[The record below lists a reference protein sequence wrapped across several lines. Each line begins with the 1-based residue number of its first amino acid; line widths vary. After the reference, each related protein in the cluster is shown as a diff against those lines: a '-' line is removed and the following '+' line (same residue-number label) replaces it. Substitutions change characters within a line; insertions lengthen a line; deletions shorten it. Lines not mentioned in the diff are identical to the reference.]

1 MATPLFAG
9 VRSSKCLLPLFSV
22 SKNSRIPIFQLSSN
36 YNQLVSN
43 RNRAAYRSWTLI
55 ENGVKSYSAK
65 PSWYDGRNGR
75 CLQPQTVRC
84 YSETTE
90 DKTTTTEDGAAAVA
104 ADDTP
109 TEKEHNIITDQEKV
123 TGRKEKLEFQAET
136 RMLLD
141 IVAKSLYSENEVFIR
156 ELISNA
162 SDALEKFRYM
172 QMTRDDL
179 PHGQPL
185 EIHIAV
191 DQEKSTFTIQDTGIG
206 MTKRELVDNMGTI
219 ARSGSKA
226 FVQQLKDKDSAE
238 AADSNIIG
246 QFGVGFYSA
255 FMVGGSV
262 EIFTRSQL
270 PDSKAWHWKSDGS
283 GSYELSEADD
293 VQSGTKIVIH
303 LKKDCW
309 KFSIESDVKDIILKH
324 SNFVGA
330 PVFLN
335 GKKINTTQALW
346 STEPKKV
353 TEDQH
358 VEFFQFLS
366 KNTYDK
372 PRYTLHYRADAPLSI
387 RSLFYIPSRSPLP
400 WEMSQQYDS
409 GIALYSRKILIQPK
423 AEKIIPKW
431 LRFVVGVVDSED
443 IPLNLSREMLQ
454 NSALIRKL
462 QTVITSRFIRYLQ
475 DNAKRDPA
483 KYDQFF
489 DEYGVFLR
497 EGIVSSQDQIEKED
511 IAKLLRYESSA
522 LPPGQKTNLMEYGDR
537 MKAGERNIYYICA
550 PSREL
555 VEGSPYYEAFKNSD
569 REVLF
574 CYDDYDELALL
585 QLREFDRKLLR
596 SVESEMAGNQ
606 GQADNA
612 DETTGTVEGTL
623 SESEGD
629 AVITYLKDVL
639 QSKLKDVTVTNRLG
653 SHPAMINVPE
663 MGAARHF
670 MRTALKN
677 RPEAEK
683 VQLLQ
688 PTLEINKSHPI
699 VHKLQSLQKDNPELA
714 RLLAEQLYDN
724 AMIAAG
730 LVDDPRPMLNR
741 LHSFME
747 KALEKC

>member
-1 MATPLFAG
+1 MAAPLLNGMRIPRKILPLYSLKHKLHFSSFCPSVIRDDTYSRKRSTLKQKPIILG
-9 VRSSKCLLPLFSV
+9 VRGIKNYLDGNYLSTWKSNLLTPEHL
-22 SKNSRIPIFQLSSN
+22 QL
-36 YNQLVSN
+36 
-43 RNRAAYRSWTLI
+43 I
-55 ENGVKSYSAK
+55 
-65 PSWYDGRNGR
+65 
-75 CLQPQTVRC
+75 RC
-84 YSETTE
+84 YSDSSENKPSSESQEDTEISSTEET
-90 DKTTTTEDGAAAVA
+90 
-104 ADDTP
+104 
-109 TEKEHNIITDQEKV
+109 HNIITDSEKI
-123 TGRKEKLEFQAET
+123 TGRHEKHEFQAET

-162 SDALEKFRYM
+162 SDALEKFRYL

-179 PHGQPL
+179 PQGQAL

-191 DQEKSTFTIQDTGIG
+191 DQEKNTFVIQDTGIG
-206 MTKRELVDNMGTI
+206 MTKRELIDNMGTI

-226 FVQQLKDKDSAE
+226 FVQQLKDRGNTANIDS
-238 AADSNIIG
+238 SIIG

-255 FMVGGSV
+255 FMVGKEV

-283 GSYELSEADD
+283 GAYELSEAEE
-293 VQSGTKIVIH
+293 VQPGTKIVIH

-309 KFSIESDVKDIILKH
+309 KFGIESDVKDIILKH
-324 SNFVGA
+324 SNFVGV

-346 STEPKKV
+346 TAEPKQV

-358 VEFFQFLS
+358 SEFFQFLS

-372 PRYTLHYRADAPLSI
+372 PRYILHYKADAPLSI
-387 RSLFYIPSRSPLP
+387 RSLFYIPSRAPLP
-400 WEMSQQYDS
+400 WEVSQQYES

-462 QTVITSRFIRYLQ
+462 QSVITSRFIRFLQ

-483 KYDQFF
+483 KYDKFF
-489 DEYGVFLR
+489 DEYGIFLR
-497 EGIVSSQDQIEKED
+497 EGIVSSQDQVEKED

-522 LPPGQKTNLMEYGDR
+522 LPPGQKTTLMEYGER

-555 VEGSPYYEAFKNSD
+555 VEGSPYYEAFKKSD

-574 CYDDYDELALL
+574 CYDDYDELSLL

-606 GQADNA
+606 GQQETAEESSG
-612 DETTGTVEGTL
+612 DESKL

-629 AVITYLKDVL
+629 ALVTYLKDVL
-639 QSKLKDVTVTNRLG
+639 KDKLKDVTVTNRLG
-653 SHPAMINVPE
+653 THPAMINVAE

-670 MRTALKN
+670 MKTALKS
-677 RPEAEK
+677 RSEEEK

-688 PTLEINKSHPI
+688 PILELNKSHPI
-699 VHKLQSLQKDNPELA
+699 IQKLHSLHTSDPVLA
-714 RLLAEQLYDN
+714 KLLAEQVYDN